1 MSNCT
6 NQAQVEKLKLRLAT
20 SGYDYV
26 EDDVVNSF
34 FELALTDYIM
44 IKYPSANNRPTREN
58 VVFDYICSD
67 WIYKRMLDILGRA
80 GGISATAYKE
90 NNLNLTY
97 GASYIDP
104 ELYSLITPNAGVPR
118 WE

>member
-6 NQAQVEKLKLRLAT
+6 NRTLLESVKVRLV
-20 SGYDYV
+20 SNGYDYLD
-26 EDDVVNSF
+26 DDVINSL

-44 IKYPSANNRPTREN
+44 IKYPSVNNRPERDKI
-58 VVFDYICSD
+58 VFDYVNSD

-80 GGISATAYKE
+80 GGISVTAYRE

-118 WE
+118 